1 MTADAAGPPQPAHAR
16 LAGLGYLLII
26 VTGIFAEFFV
36 RGGLVVPG
44 DATATATNILGAGS
58 LYRAGLAA
66 EFVMLLAD
74 VLVAALLYLI
84 FRPVSRTLATVAAAF
99 RLAHAAVLGLNLLN
113 TWFPLLVLGDAPYLA
128 VLGPDQRHALALL
141 FLEAHSFG
149 YVIGLVFFGVH
160 CLALGLLV
168 RRSGY
173 LPPLLGVLLLVAGAG
188 YLVDS
193 FGRTLMPGYAE
204 HEALMTAIVFMPAFV
219 GELSFCL
226 WLLVRGVDPARPF
239 LRRVEVVP

>member
-1 MTADAAGPPQPAHAR
+1 MPPDAAGPAQSAHAR

-36 RGGLVVPG
+36 RGSLVVPG
-44 DATATATNILGAGS
+44 DAATTATNILAAES

-66 EFVMLLAD
+66 EFVMLLSD
-74 VLVAALLYLI
+74 LLVAVLLYLI
-84 FRPVSRTLATVAAAF
+84 FRPVSRTLATLAAAL

-113 TWFPLLVLGDAPYLA
+113 TWWPLLLLGDATHLA
-128 VLGPDQRHALALL
+128 ALGTEQRHALALL
-141 FLEAHSFG
+141 FLEAHSYG

-160 CLALGLLV
+160 CLVLGVLV
-168 RRSGY
+168 RRSGH
-173 LPPLLGVLLLVAGAG
+173 LPRILGALLLVAGVG

-193 FGRTLMPGYAE
+193 FGRTLMPGYDDHA
-204 HEALMTAIVFMPAFV
+204 ALMTAIVFIPAFV

-226 WLLVRGVDPARPF
+226 WLLVRGVDPERRYARK
-239 LRRVEVVP
+239 VEVTG